1 MGGALMGFG
10 GLGIAI
16 GLVVVVA
23 AFGASPYRV
32 GELERISR
40 MFLGA
45 SLAGSGLGVLALG
58 YLIAAVDAIKE
69 GVLRMSPA
77 PQQLASDGSPIKKES
92 FF

>member
-1 MGGALMGFG
+1 
-10 GLGIAI
+10 
-16 GLVVVVA
+16 
-23 AFGASPYRV
+23 
-32 GELERISR
+32 